1 MESKLLLIPC
11 AIESVSTR
19 RDKTLKVVI
28 GTQELSHQIAAEL
41 FSQWTSGVGVM
52 AFKGES
58 FTFDDKQLIENIKL
72 DAEELGTKT
81 PSQRLRSC
89 LFILFEKNNEG
100 FKDFNSYYINWMDK
114 LCDII
119 KKRIDSYQ
127 L

>member
-1 MESKLLLIPC
+1 
-11 AIESVSTR
+11 
-19 RDKTLKVVI
+19 
-28 GTQELSHQIAAEL
+28 
-41 FSQWTSGVGVM
+41 M

-89 LFILFEKNNEG
+89 LFVLFEKNNGG

-114 LCDII
+114 MCDII
-119 KKRIDSYQ
+119 KLRIDSYQ